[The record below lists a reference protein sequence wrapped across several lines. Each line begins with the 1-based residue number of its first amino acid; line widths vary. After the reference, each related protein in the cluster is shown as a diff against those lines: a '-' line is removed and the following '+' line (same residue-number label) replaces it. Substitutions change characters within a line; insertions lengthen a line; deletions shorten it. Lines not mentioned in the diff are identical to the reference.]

1 LPYEIT
7 DFQKLSINTLL
18 QKKDLILLSP
28 TGSGKMNV
36 ILMGILGLRKIF
48 ANKKGVAVVTQ
59 PLTAI
64 MNQKLKNSIVRTAVL
79 TMRGKLKKD
88 ESDETELSCI
98 EQEVLDG
105 KFPVIIGHP
114 ESWGSARGQR
124 LLLEM
129 KKMEMILL
137 IAIDEFHQGQI
148 GHWAEFRP
156 NMMKVISRLR
166 IFRAQGAPCVAMSAT
181 ATSEEVSATIENLAL
196 RTPPVIL
203 KASPTQKN
211 IKLVTIKRPPNN
223 NGPDGYLDKN
233 GLMHP
238 GFLSLLERIYLTEF
252 VSCVRDG
259 KSVKKAL
266 IFCRTDTDVI
276 AIFNYLQEA
285 LPWFKDV
292 GEAPFVQVTS
302 SVGPITESMIEKRN
316 DISLYI
322 STTKMLM
329 GVDIPGIAIVIFL
342 RPLNMVHYIAQ
353 GAGRGGRRL
362 GDNSGMRQR
371 VVAYLL
377 WNNSDIGN
385 NVKGLSNAVKEFCLE
400 KGCLNL
406 FMDNYFTKSDTEN
419 RRMQGDWCCSNT
431 H

>member
-1 LPYEIT
+1 MMICEC
-7 DFQKLSINTLL
+7 F
-18 QKKDLILLSP
+18 
-28 TGSGKMNV
+28 
-36 ILMGILGLRKIF
+36 F
-48 ANKKGVAVVTQ
+48 
-59 PLTAI
+59 
-64 MNQKLKNSIVRTAVL
+64 
-79 TMRGKLKKD
+79 
-88 ESDETELSCI
+88 
-98 EQEVLDG
+98 
-105 KFPVIIGHP
+105 IGHP

-266 IFCRTDTDVI
+266 IFCRYDASMLTR
-276 AIFNYLQEA
+276 YL
-285 LPWFKDV
+285 
-292 GEAPFVQVTS
+292 
-302 SVGPITESMIEKRN
+302 R
-316 DISLYI
+316 
-322 STTKMLM
+322 
-329 GVDIPGIAIVIFL
+329 FL
-342 RPLNMVHYIAQ
+342 L
-353 GAGRGGRRL
+353 
-362 GDNSGMRQR
+362 D
-371 VVAYLL
+371 
-377 WNNSDIGN
+377 
-385 NVKGLSNAVKEFCLE
+385 
-400 KGCLNL
+400 
-406 FMDNYFTKSDTEN
+406 
-419 RRMQGDWCCSNT
+419 
-431 H
+431 